1 MADSTIQTIEIDAEP
16 EACFAVAADFASYPD
31 WATGVK
37 QVEILE
43 VGEDGRAS
51 RVRFVVDGMVKEIS
65 YVLVYEYHHPGEM
78 RWTAEPGDDID
89 EMIGSYRFDPLDDA
103 KTEVVYALRAV
114 PSFNI
119 PGFLRRQAEKQVVGT
134 ALRGLRK
141 RVEEIAAG

>member
-1 MADSTIQTIEIDAEP
+1 VLETGP
-16 EACFAVAADFASYPD
+16 EG
-31 WATGVK
+31 WAK
-37 QVEILE
+37 
-43 VGEDGRAS
+43 

-65 YVLVYEYHHPGEM
+65 YVLVYEYDHPSLM
-78 RWTAEPGDDID
+78 SWTAEPGDDIA
-89 EMIGSYRFDPLDDA
+89 EMIGSYRFDPLDDD

-141 RVEEIAAG
+141 RVEELAAG